1 MSFGDGGGYK
11 HPDPATQQFLDGP
24 GPAAAPS
31 PASPSAQVAVAPVVR
46 AASSV
51 APVPAPAPAS
61 ARIAPPSTARAAAPS
76 ANAPVRPLGVTAADI
91 AADDADAASA
101 AAADDY
107 DARVLGLGPGPRRA
121 RVSGQAAASPSRAT
135 GAATASAQSA
145 APRLFV
151 SIAIDPQEAGTL
163 RDAVAALG
171 VNSGFAADGRFAP
184 TPGPDGLA
192 RVAGWIPA
200 ARLAEALRG
209 PGIKSVS
216 VAAPR
221 PAPGAPLRANYRIGL
236 LVSDPAQATAE
247 VRARLRDLASR
258 EGFRPTRVVGLQ
270 AAPDGRAVAV
280 VEGGLPIDNL
290 GEVLGLS
297 DVASVEPL
305 ISVPVRARV
314 PMPPTPGG
322 LRGFARFAMHRGL
335 WLILLTLLAA
345 LPVIRDGAG
354 RLAEMFNPYH

>member
-24 GPAAAPS
+24 SPAAAPT
-31 PASPSAQVAVAPVVR
+31 PAVTSAQVAAAPVAPAVP
-46 AASSV
+46 AV
-51 APVPAPAPAS
+51 APVPAPAQVS
-61 ARIAPPSTARAAAPS
+61 ARITPPAVARTSAPS
-76 ANAPVRPLGVTAADI
+76 ANAPVRPLGLTAADI

-101 AAADDY
+101 AASDDY
-107 DARVLGLGPGPRRA
+107 DARVLGLGPGPRRP
-121 RVSGQAAASPSRAT
+121 RVSGQDASAPSRAPSAPSAN
-135 GAATASAQSA
+135 GAV
-145 APRLFV
+145 PRLFV

-221 PAPGAPLRANYRIGL
+221 PAPGAPLRADYRLGL

-247 VRARLRDLASR
+247 VRARLRELAAN
-258 EGFRPTRVVGLQ
+258 EGFRPTRVVGLRS
-270 AAPDGRAVAV
+270 AADGRAVAV
-280 VEGGLPIDNL
+280 VEGGLPIDHL
-290 GEVLGLS
+290 GEVLSLP

-305 ISVPVRARV
+305 IPAPVRARV
-314 PMPPTPGG
+314 PTPAPGG
-322 LRGFARFAMHRGL
+322 LSGFARFAVHRGL

-345 LPVIRDGAG
+345 LPAIRDGAG
-354 RLAEMFNPYH
+354 RLVEMFNPYH